1 MKRRYGIDTS
11 VLVRLLT
18 GEPEKDYLKT
28 IDALENLIAG
38 DASSR
43 VVASNQVI
51 GEAYIAVQ
59 HHYGVPKQAARSALL
74 EVFASGLVS
83 PLNGASV
90 LKAIATRTGCGLLD
104 RLIVDDY
111 QREGVVTVT
120 NDRKMAALEE
130 VRRLSC

>member
-1 MKRRYGIDTS
+1 MIA
-11 VLVRLLT
+11 
-18 GEPEKDYLKT
+18 GEP
-28 IDALENLIAG
+28 G
-38 DASSR
+38 SR
-43 VVASNQVI
+43 LVASNQVI

-59 HHYGVPKQAARSALL
+59 HHYGVTKQEARAALL

-90 LKAIATRTGCGLLD
+90 LKAIAVQTGCGLFD

-120 NDRKMAALEE
+120 NDRKMAALPE
-130 VRRLSC
+130 VRRLG

>member
-1 MKRRYGIDTS
+1 MNRRFGIDTS

-18 GEPEKDYLKT
+18 GDPEKDYRRT
-28 IDALENLIAG
+28 VDTLEKLIASEPG
-38 DASSR
+38 AR
-43 VVASNQVI
+43 LVASNQVV

-59 HHYGVPKQAARSALL
+59 HHYGVTKQEARAALL

-90 LKAIATRTGCGLLD
+90 LKAIAAQTGCGLFD

-120 NDRKMAALEE
+120 NDRKMAALPE
-130 VRRLSC
+130 VRRLG

>member
-1 MKRRYGIDTS
+1 MSRRFGIDTS

-18 GEPEKDYLKT
+18 GDPEKDYRKT
-28 IDALENLIAG
+28 VDALENLIAG
-38 DASSR
+38 EPGSR
-43 VVASNQVI
+43 LVASNQVI

-59 HHYGVPKQAARSALL
+59 HHYGVTKQEARAALL

-83 PLNGASV
+83 PLNGASA
-90 LKAIATRTGCGLLD
+90 LKAIAAQTGCGLFD

-111 QREGVVTVT
+111 QRQGVVTVT

-130 VRRLSC
+130 VRRLG